1 MLSRANNK
9 IIWYSRV
16 EVMKK
21 SKIIKKIIAGVFI
34 SVISGLIL
42 FYLTSE
48 TEFFQ
53 PDSTQQPSHPFYTML
68 EQERLKLESL
78 EKQLSQKEQ
87 ALITEKQQ
95 QSFIDKLLGGNE
107 TVKKIKPDIALLQK

>member
-1 MLSRANNK
+1 
-9 IIWYSRV
+9 
-16 EVMKK
+16 
-21 SKIIKKIIAGVFI
+21 
-34 SVISGLIL
+34 
-42 FYLTSE
+42 
-48 TEFFQ
+48 
-53 PDSTQQPSHPFYTML
+53 ML

-107 TVKKIKPDIALLQK
+107 TVKKINPDIALLQK

>member
-53 PDSTQQPSHPFYTML
+53 PDSTTKSPVLYHVRT
-68 EQERLKLESL
+68 R
-78 EKQLSQKEQ
+78 
-87 ALITEKQQ
+87 AT
-95 QSFIDKLLGGNE
+95 
-107 TVKKIKPDIALLQK
+107 